1 MSRSTQFIG
10 LNSYALAYVENLL
23 SVSKYSDMTFGM
35 FGESIS
41 GNIYQINGKYGN
53 IDVLREVVQDTPW
66 SSGVMIFTCLRLEK
80 TIRENMPD
88 IVWNIDT
95 YGENINFF
103 RWMLDPS
110 LEVEF
115 DYKTGRYWV

>member
-10 LNSYALAYVENLL
+10 LNSYALAYVENSL

>member
-10 LNSYALAYVENLL
+10 LNSYALAYIENSL

-41 GNIYQINGKYGN
+41 GNIYQINGKYGD

-66 SSGVMIFTCLRLEK
+66 SSGVMIFTYLRLEK
-80 TIRENMPD
+80 TIRENIHD

-103 RWMLDPS
+103 RWMLDPC
-110 LEVEF
+110 LKVEF
-115 DYKTGRYWV
+115 DYTTGRYWV